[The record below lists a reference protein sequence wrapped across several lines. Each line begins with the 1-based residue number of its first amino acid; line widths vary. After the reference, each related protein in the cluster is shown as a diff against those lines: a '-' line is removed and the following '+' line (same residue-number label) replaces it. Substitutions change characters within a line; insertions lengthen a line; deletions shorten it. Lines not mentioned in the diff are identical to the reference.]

1 MEEFKLN
8 GVSIDFRF
16 IFITALSRNL
26 EENKKSSKFK
36 EGTNEEQN
44 AYIFK
49 PEEDLQ
55 EEIEATLQILKMDYY
70 FDYEIKGKDLFVKD
84 IVKIIHF

>member
-8 GVSIDFRF
+8 GLSIDFRF

-36 EGTNEEQN
+36 EGTNEEQT

-49 PEEDLQ
+49 PEQELK
-55 EEIEATLQILKMDYY
+55 EEIEATLQILKMNYY
-70 FDYEIKGKDLFVKD
+70 FDYEIIEKDLFVKD

>member
-1 MEEFKLN
+1 MKEFKLN
-8 GVSIDFRF
+8 GISIDFRF

-36 EGTNEEQN
+36 EGTNEDQTT
-44 AYIFK
+44 YIFK
-49 PEEDLQ
+49 PKEELQ
-55 EEIEATLQILKMDYY
+55 EEIEATLKILKMDYY

-84 IVKIIHF
+84 IIKIIHF

>member
-1 MEEFKLN
+1 MKEFKLN
-8 GVSIDFRF
+8 GISIDFRF

-36 EGTNEEQN
+36 EGTNEEQT

-49 PEEDLQ
+49 PEENLK
-55 EEIEATLQILKMDYY
+55 EEIEATLQILKMNYY
-70 FDYEIKGKDLFVKD
+70 FDYEIKGKNLFVKD
-84 IVKIIHF
+84 IIKIIHF